1 MKEGMVVEQVLF
13 PLIDCIFC
21 ACYLSSAPI
30 LDFYNKSF
38 SIGFV
43 NLHGYLLHQ
52 SVHKSQTKGVW
63 ASGSLASC
71 LPNYFVALMDMIAA

>member
-30 LDFYNKSF
+30 LDFHNKSLVL
-38 SIGFV
+38 G
-43 NLHGYLLHQ
+43 LLICMVTFCI
-52 SVHKSQTKGVW
+52 SRSTKVKPKVCGQV
-63 ASGSLASC
+63 GH
-71 LPNYFVALMDMIAA
+71 